1 MPIIDGIEYIDSPKV
16 SGSMDTALDEI
27 NVINVPLSGR
37 KKVGENEYKR
47 ITRRDVIQKAKD
59 IAKNIVYADEY
70 LSGKYILDGNKSRQR
85 LFNRTF
91 NKYYDT
97 NPVKDV
103 AEEVIIT
110 QPQTGVT
117 FPILN
122 SDHVLWTPPKPK
134 VDNRLPLHLYELYTT
149 KPGEKL
155 DDIHMQ
161 TGVSRWDIIREIGG
175 FDALTTTDDS
185 QYVLGDIIVP
195 KGGYQFPIIG
205 KPTYFDPGGANLIEI
220 YTPYEEFIK
229 RELERKKSLP
239 QFREHFY
246 PTYYT
251 DPNTGRRVPIDQKRA
266 KIVLDVDLKKYDPSN
281 YYPET
286 QNTQNQNTQNQN
298 KDKKQHTVV
307 KGDTMW
313 AIAKRYGKTLKELA
327 ALNPHIKDRINTI
340 YVGEKINLG

>member
-1 MPIIDGIEYIDSPKV
+1 MPIINGIEYIDAPEV
-16 SGSMDTALDEI
+16 SGSMDTALDETNI
-27 NVINVPLSGR
+27 INVPLSGR
-37 KKVGENEYKR
+37 KKVGENEYKK

-59 IAKNIVYADEY
+59 IAKNIAYADEY

-103 AEEVIIT
+103 EEVIIT

-122 SDHVLWTPPKPK
+122 SDHLLWTPPKPK
-134 VDNRLPLHLYELYTT
+134 VDNRLPLHLYEIYTT

-161 TGVSRWDIIREIGG
+161 TGVPLWDIIREVGG

-185 QYVLGDIIVP
+185 QYIMGDIIVP

-205 KPTYFDPGGANLIEI
+205 KPTHFDPGNVNLIEI
-220 YTPYEEFIK
+220 YAPYEEFKK

-246 PTYYT
+246 PTHYT
-251 DPNTGRRVPIDQKRA
+251 DPNTGRKVQIDKNRA
-266 KIVLDVDLKKYDPSN
+266 KIVLDVDLKKYIPPIYS
-281 YYPET
+281 ET
-286 QNTQNQNTQNQN
+286 QDTQNQN

-327 ALNPHIKDRINTI
+327 ALNPHIKDRMNTI